1 MADIANSPG
10 APGLASETWESSKAN
25 LITNSANNAN
35 SANPA
40 SLPIQRPTW
49 LPSYIPEL
57 QGLRGLAVLAV
68 VFYHCH
74 PRLEGTWIHY
84 ASLWGWAGV
93 NLFFVLSG
101 FLITS
106 ILLESRNKDKYFR
119 NFYGRR
125 ALRIWP
131 VYVLV
136 LVVVYLNAPWF
147 IGPTI
152 TQAIKTA
159 PWLAYIFFVQNLFH
173 LALPPAIGPTWS
185 LAIEEQYYFLWAPL
199 VRFFHRP
206 WMLASVLAAALIA
219 SPIFRLAN
227 LHWMTLTH
235 TLIHLDGIALGSLLA
250 LGLFTLPMSRRNWLW
265 IGIAAMLLG
274 FTCTATI
281 AGGTAFLD
289 STLAIAFAG
298 AVLAAIASTGVRTP
312 LNAVLS
318 RGPLAFYGRIS
329 YGLYMTHI
337 MVFIYFG
344 WFDERMDG
352 YGIPG
357 NLAIVGFR
365 LATSTAAATLLWYAF
380 ESQIL
385 KLKRYF

>member
-1 MADIANSPG
+1 
-10 APGLASETWESSKAN
+10 
-25 LITNSANNAN
+25 
-35 SANPA
+35 
-40 SLPIQRPTW
+40 LPQLSRPTW
-49 LPSYIPEL
+49 LPNYIPEL

-68 VFYHCH
+68 VIYHCH

-106 ILLESRNKDKYFR
+106 ILLAARNKEKYFR

-152 TQAIKTA
+152 GTAIKTA

-199 VRFFHRP
+199 VRFLRRP
-206 WMLASVLAAALIA
+206 WMLTAILTSALVA
-219 SPIFRLAN
+219 SPLMR
-227 LHWMTLTH
+227 MTHFAWITPTH
-235 TLIHLDGIALGSLLA
+235 TLTHLDGIAWGSLLA
-250 LGLFTLPMSRRNWLW
+250 LAMHALTLARRGWLW
-265 IGIAAMLLG
+265 IGLAAIPLG
-274 FTCTATI
+274 FGAAATI

-289 STLAIAFAG
+289 SALAVGFAG
-298 AVLAAIASTGVRTP
+298 LVLAAIASTGARNPVSAMLR
-312 LNAVLS
+312 
-318 RGPLAFYGRIS
+318 RGPLAFYGQIS

-337 MVFIYFG
+337 VVFIYFG
-344 WFDERMDG
+344 WFDARMDH
-352 YGIPG
+352 YGTAG
-357 NLAIVGFR
+357 NLAVVAFR
-365 LATSTAAATLLWYAF
+365 LAASTAVATALWYGF

-385 KLKRYF
+385 KLKRHF

>member
-1 MADIANSPG
+1 M
-10 APGLASETWESSKAN
+10 
-25 LITNSANNAN
+25 
-35 SANPA
+35 
-40 SLPIQRPTW
+40 PIQRPTW

-57 QGLRGLAVLAV
+57 QGLRGLAVLSV

-74 PRLEGTWIHY
+74 PRLVGTPVHY

-106 ILLESRNKDKYFR
+106 ILLEARNKEKYFR

-131 VYVLV
+131 VYVL
-136 LVVVYLNAPWF
+136 LLIVVYLSAPWF

-185 LAIEEQYYFLWAPL
+185 LAIEEQYYFLWAPI
-199 VRFFHRP
+199 VRFLRNP
-206 WMLASVLAAALIA
+206 WMLAAILAAALII
-219 SPIFRLAN
+219 SPLFRFAD
-227 LHWMTLTH
+227 LHWMTLTN

-250 LGLFTLPMSRRNWLW
+250 LGLYTLTLSRRAWLW
-265 IGIAAMLLG
+265 IGLGAMVIG
-274 FTCTATI
+274 FWATATV

-289 STLAIAFAG
+289 SSLALAFAG
-298 AVLAAIASTGVRTP
+298 IVLASIASTGARNP
-312 LNAVLS
+312 LNAALR

-329 YGLYMTHI
+329 YGLYMIHI
-337 MVFIYFG
+337 AIFIYFG
-344 WFDERMDG
+344 WFDARMDR

-357 NLAIVGFR
+357 NLAVVAFR
-365 LATSTAAATLLWYAF
+365 LAASTAAATILWYAF

>member
-1 MADIANSPG
+1 M
-10 APGLASETWESSKAN
+10 
-25 LITNSANNAN
+25 
-35 SANPA
+35 
-40 SLPIQRPTW
+40 PIQRPAW
-49 LPSYIPEL
+49 LPTYIPEL
-57 QGLRGLAVLAV
+57 QGLRGLAVLSV
-68 VFYHCH
+68 VIYHCH
-74 PRLEGTWIHY
+74 PRLVGTPVHY

-106 ILLESRNKDKYFR
+106 ILLESRNKEKYFR

-131 VYVLV
+131 VYVLL

-173 LALPPAIGPTWS
+173 LALPPAVGPTWS
-185 LAIEEQYYFLWAPL
+185 LAIEEQYYFVWAPV
-199 VRFFHRP
+199 VRFVRSP
-206 WMLASVLAAALIA
+206 WILAAVLLIAAIA
-219 SPIFRLAN
+219 SPL
-227 LHWMTLTH
+227 LDHHTWLTPTH

-250 LGLFTLPMSRRNWLW
+250 IGLHTLAVTRRTW
-265 IGIAAMLLG
+265 IFIGLAAAVLG
-274 FTCTATI
+274 FWATATI
-281 AGGTAFLD
+281 AAGTRFLD
-289 STLAIAFAG
+289 SALAIAFG
-298 AVLAAIASTGVRTP
+298 GVVLAAIASTGARNP
-312 LNAVLS
+312 ISAALR
-318 RGPLAFYGRIS
+318 RGPLPFYGRIS
-329 YGLYMTHI
+329 YGLYMIHI
-337 MVFIYFG
+337 AIFIYFG
-344 WFDERMDG
+344 WFDARMDR

-357 NLAIVGFR
+357 NLAVVAFR
-365 LATSTAAATLLWYAF
+365 IAASTAAATILWYAF

>member
-1 MADIANSPG
+1 
-10 APGLASETWESSKAN
+10 
-25 LITNSANNAN
+25 
-35 SANPA
+35 
-40 SLPIQRPTW
+40 LPIQRPTW

-57 QGLRGLAVLAV
+57 QGLRGLAVLSV

-74 PRLEGTWIHY
+74 PRLEGTWVHY

-106 ILLESRNKDKYFR
+106 ILLESRDKEKYFR

-136 LVVVYLNAPWF
+136 LIVVYLSAPWF

-152 TQAIKTA
+152 SEAIKTA
-159 PWLAYIFFVQNLFH
+159 PWLAYIFFAQNLFH

-185 LAIEEQYYFLWAPL
+185 LAIEEQYYFLWAPT
-199 VRFFHRP
+199 VRFLRRP
-206 WMLASVLAAALIA
+206 WMLTAVLAAALVT
-219 SPIFRLAN
+219 SPLLRHAN

-250 LGLFTLPMSRRNWLW
+250 LGLLTLPLSRRLWLW
-265 IGIAAMLLG
+265 IGFVAMALG
-274 FTCTATI
+274 LCATATI

-289 STLAIAFAG
+289 SALTLAFAG
-298 AVLAAIASTGVRTP
+298 AVLAAIASTGARNP
-312 LNAVLS
+312 LNAALR

-329 YGLYMTHI
+329 YGLYMIHI
-337 MVFIYFG
+337 MIFIYFG
-344 WFDERMDG
+344 WFDDRMDP

-357 NLAIVGFR
+357 NLAVVAFR
-365 LATSTAAATLLWYAF
+365 IAASTVAAAMLWYGF

>member
-1 MADIANSPG
+1 
-10 APGLASETWESSKAN
+10 
-25 LITNSANNAN
+25 
-35 SANPA
+35 
-40 SLPIQRPTW
+40 LPIQRPTW
-49 LPSYIPEL
+49 LPNYIPEL

-68 VFYHCH
+68 IVYHCH

-106 ILLESRNKDKYFR
+106 ILLEAREKPRYFR
-119 NFYGRR
+119 NFYARR

-136 LVVVYLNAPWF
+136 LAAVYLQAPWF
-147 IGPTI
+147 VGGPVL
-152 TQAIKTA
+152 AAVKAA

-199 VRFFHRP
+199 VRFLRRP
-206 WMLASVLAAALIA
+206 WMLAAVLSAALVG
-219 SPIFRLAN
+219 SPLMRMTHLA
-227 LHWMTLTH
+227 WITPTH
-235 TLIHLDGIALGSLLA
+235 TLTHLDGIAWGSLLA
-250 LGLFTLPMSRRNWLW
+250 LGLYTLPLSRRVWLW
-265 IGIAAMLLG
+265 MGLSALPLGILAA
-274 FTCTATI
+274 ATV

-289 STLAIAFAG
+289 SALAVGFAG
-298 AVLAAIASTGVRTP
+298 ALLAAIASTGARNP
-312 LNAVLS
+312 LSAVLR

-329 YGLYMTHI
+329 YGLYMIHI
-337 MVFIYFG
+337 AIFIYFG
-344 WFDERMDG
+344 WFDARMDH

-357 NLAIVGFR
+357 NLAVVAFR
-365 LATSTAAATLLWYAF
+365 LAASTAAATALWYGF

>member
-1 MADIANSPG
+1 
-10 APGLASETWESSKAN
+10 
-25 LITNSANNAN
+25 
-35 SANPA
+35 
-40 SLPIQRPTW
+40 LPIQRPTW

-68 VFYHCH
+68 VFYHCQ
-74 PRLEGTWIHY
+74 PRLLGTPVHY

-106 ILLESRNKDKYFR
+106 ILLEARDKPHYFR

-136 LVVVYLNAPWF
+136 LVVVYLSAPWF

-152 TQAIKTA
+152 AQAVKTA

-185 LAIEEQYYFLWAPL
+185 LAIEEQYYFLWAPI
-199 VRFFHRP
+199 VRFLRRP
-206 WMLASVLAAALIA
+206 WMLAAVLAAALVA
-219 SPIFRLAN
+219 SPAFRLAN

-250 LGLFTLPMSRRNWLW
+250 LGLYTLALSRRAWLW
-265 IGIAAMLLG
+265 IGLAAIVVG
-274 FTCTATI
+274 FWATATV

-289 STLAIAFAG
+289 SSLALAFAG
-298 AVLAAIASTGVRTP
+298 AVLAAIASTGARNP
-312 LNAVLS
+312 LNAALR

-329 YGLYMTHI
+329 YGLYMIHI
-337 MVFIYFG
+337 AIFIYFG
-344 WFDERMDG
+344 WFDARMDQ

-357 NLAIVGFR
+357 NLAVVAFR
-365 LATSTAAATLLWYAF
+365 LAASTAAATILWYAF

-385 KLKRYF
+385 KLKRFL